1 MSGLGWR
8 VTGGLLALG
17 TVGWGAFNV
26 VSLVA
31 HEERTEV
38 TPYPA
43 ADVTMID
50 VDNTSGSVTI
60 VGTVGRDEITVTARI
75 SDGLRRTGEQQRLVD
90 GRLELESTCP
100 LIGSEWC
107 EVDYTIEVPAD
118 LPVRADAD
126 NGGIDVRGMD
136 GRVDLST
143 DNGSVEV
150 SDVGGDITIEGDNG
164 SIRADDLTAD
174 TVVAET
180 DNGSIVLELLE
191 PPNSVRARSNNG
203 SVEVVLPRT
212 EVFYN
217 LAITTDNGD
226 VTREDIR
233 HDPTSTRH
241 ITIDTDNG
249 DVTARY
255 AP

>member
-8 VTGGLLALG
+8 VTGGVLALG

-26 VSLVA
+26 VTLIA
-31 HEERTEV
+31 HEERTV
-38 TPYPA
+38 VARYPA

-60 VGTVGRDEITVTARI
+60 VGTAGREEITVTARI
-75 SDGLRRTGEQQRLVD
+75 SDGLRRTGERQQLVD
-90 GRLELESTCP
+90 GRLELDATCP
-100 LIGSEWC
+100 AIGSNWC
-107 EVDYTIEVPAD
+107 EVDYRIEVPAGV
-118 LPVRADAD
+118 PIRADTD
-126 NGGIDVRGMD
+126 NGGIDARGTD
-136 GRVDLST
+136 STVHLST

-150 SDVGGDITIEGDNG
+150 NDVGGDLTIDGDNG
-164 SIRADDLTAD
+164 SIRADDLTTD
-174 TVVAET
+174 TVRAET

-191 PPNSVRARSNNG
+191 PPSNVEARSNNG

-212 EVFYN
+212 EDFYN
-217 LAITTDNGD
+217 LAIATDNGD
-226 VTREDIR
+226 VSGDIR

-241 ITIDTDNG
+241 ITIATDNG

-255 AP
+255 EP

>member
-8 VTGGLLALG
+8 VTGGVLALG

-26 VSLVA
+26 VSLTA
-31 HEERTEV
+31 HEERTVV

-60 VGTVGRDEITVTARI
+60 VGSAGRREITVTARI
-75 SDGLRRTGEQQRLVD
+75 SDGLRRTGERQQLVD
-90 GRLELESTCP
+90 GRLELDATCP
-100 LIGSEWC
+100 AIGSEWC

-118 LPVRADAD
+118 LPIRADTD
-126 NGGIDVRGMD
+126 NGGIDARGMD
-136 GRVDLST
+136 STLDLST

-150 SDVGGDITIEGDNG
+150 NDVGGDLTIDGDNG
-164 SIRADDLTAD
+164 SITAD
-174 TVVAET
+174 ALTTDTVRAET
-180 DNGSIVLELLE
+180 NNGSIRLELLE
-191 PPNSVRARSNNG
+191 PPTNVEARSNNG

-212 EVFYN
+212 EDFYN

-226 VTREDIR
+226 VSRDIR
-233 HDPTSTRH
+233 HDPTGTRR

-255 AP
+255 AS

>member
-8 VTGGLLALG
+8 VTGGVLALG

-26 VSLVA
+26 VSLTA
-31 HEERTEV
+31 HEERTVV

-60 VGTVGRDEITVTARI
+60 VGSAGRDEITVTARI

-107 EVDYTIEVPAD
+107 EVDYTIEVPAE

-150 SDVGGDITIEGDNG
+150 SDVGGDLTIEGDNG
-164 SIRADDLTAD
+164 SIRADALTTD
-174 TVVAET
+174 TVLAET

-191 PPNSVRARSNNG
+191 PPTNVEARSNNG

-212 EVFYN
+212 EDFYN

-226 VTREDIR
+226 ISRDIR

-249 DVTARY
+249 DATARY
-255 AP
+255 GP